1 MIAVFVNCATI
12 LIGSIVGLL
21 FAKKIPQ
28 KVTDSIQ
35 LACGLVSFVMGVQ
48 MAFKYQNVVYLALAL
63 ILGGIVGTLLDIDG
77 KILAFGKWL
86 EKIFMGKG
94 SGDFKGRGPLGEGVA
109 DKTGAERGLGSEGE
123 ASPTFESG
131 HPKKNFAYAFLNAS
145 VLFCVGAMAIVGS
158 FKAGIEHDYS
168 IIFLKSILD
177 GFISIGFAVAMGVG
191 TVFSIITIFVYQG
204 SLTLLSVLIAPYV
217 SEQMLAELTGSGG
230 ALIILIGVNLMGLKK
245 VKTANYLPAVLF
257 SVIFVLCE
265 PLVKGVFFR

>member
-1 MIAVFVNCATI
+1 
-12 LIGSIVGLL
+12 VGLL

-48 MAFKYQNVVYLALAL
+48 MSFKYQNVVYLALAL

-77 KILAFGKWL
+77 KILQFGKFL
-86 EKIFMGKG
+86 EKVFVK
-94 SGDFKGRGPLGEGVA
+94 KN
-109 DKTGAERGLGSEGE
+109 SE
-123 ASPTFESG
+123 
-131 HPKKNFAYAFLNAS
+131 KNFAYAFLNAS

-191 TVFSIITIFVYQG
+191 TAFSVISIFVYQG
-204 SLTLLSVLIAPYV
+204 ALTLLSVLIAPYV

-230 ALIILIGVNLMGLKK
+230 ALIILIGINLMGVKK

-265 PLVKGVFFR
+265 PFVKSVLHL